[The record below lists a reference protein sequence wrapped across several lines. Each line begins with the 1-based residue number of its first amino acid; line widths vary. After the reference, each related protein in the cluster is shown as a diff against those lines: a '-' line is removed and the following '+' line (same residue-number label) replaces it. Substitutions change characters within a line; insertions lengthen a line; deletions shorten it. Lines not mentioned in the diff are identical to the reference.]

1 MNLEI
6 LKTIWQKICQLPKW
20 ARVVVITLIAGLVI
34 VLGLTSCGPTVK
46 VTAKSTTDMVTISV
60 SQDVRD
66 STGVS
71 VNVNPNITVNPL

>member
-6 LKTIWQKICQLPKW
+6 FKTLWQKICQLPKW
-20 ARVVVITLIAGLVI
+20 ARIVAIALIAGLVI
-34 VLGLTSCGPTVK
+34 VFGVTSCGPSVR
-46 VTAKSTTDMVTISV
+46 VTAKSTSEMVTISV

-71 VNVNPNITVNPL
+71 VSVSPNINITPH